1 MQKNASLVPGSA
13 ERNTQQREREG
24 RVPCAVPIVAAV
36 APAPHRTPRRAWIR
50 LLAASRA
57 SPVTPESQ
65 GASETRGESAPLP
78 FARLTHPSSPRTSN
92 RIRASA
98 SGGSDAEGVRFPT
111 GQASPVKDQTEHFWL
126 CRPDRLSLL
135 NSAVA
140 ALTRPQTIRKLTGT
154 TVCQ

>member
-1 MQKNASLVPGSA
+1 MQKNASLVPRSA

-24 RVPCAVPIVAAV
+24 RVPCAVPIVAAM
-36 APAPHRTPRRAWIR
+36 APHRTPRRAWIQ

-65 GASETRGESAPLP
+65 GASGTRGESAPLP
-78 FARLTHPSSPRTSN
+78 FTRLTHPSSPRTSN
-92 RIRASA
+92 LIRASA
-98 SGGSDAEGVRFPT
+98 SGGSDAEGVCFPT

-126 CRPDRLSLL
+126 CRPYRLSLL

-140 ALTRPQTIRKLTGT
+140 GLTRPQMIRKLTGT